1 MKKIL
6 TRLTALIMVVV
17 TAFILVGCGK
27 DATFEVKNA
36 YVVIDINPSIEI
48 VTNEDGKVLRVT
60 ALNEDAQVL
69 LVDVDLKGKTFEEAV
84 DAIIELAKE
93 LGYIDQLDENAI
105 LFTVEAEEERTVEE
119 LIKFLQEKVNKFKD
133 KHKLRIECLIE
144 QLSKDPNLVEEA
156 RDLDLSVNKLA
167 LIKAAIE
174 INPELTIE
182 EARKFP
188 IKDLL
193 KIIADSRED
202 ADGIVNDENL
212 AEYYKNKKLM
222 ASKITLKE
230 VELLNEFIQSAEEDL
245 FTSILEGTEISVE
258 TVKSLY
264 QEYFDAIKAATDNF
278 NDEGEAP
285 DTSEEEKILLEL
297 IETLLEEKETLEQS
311 IQDLLREFANIDRR
325 LPNFKELKDQVQNQ
339 IREFQHERKEIMDQI
354 REVTRELRDQFK
366 KQLQENRGGNINSN
380 HNELLRELR
389 EIRKEFEAKF
399 EEIGI
404 DLVKFERHFID
415 YIRDQIEDARTQ
427 IKEEFEAMKEMLKE
441 RSKEAKEQLRER
453 KNQLKDLFR

>member
-6 TRLTALIMVVV
+6 TRLTALLMVVV

-193 KIIADSRED
+193 K
-202 ADGIVNDENL
+202 
-212 AEYYKNKKLM
+212 
-222 ASKITLKE
+222 
-230 VELLNEFIQSAEEDL
+230 
-245 FTSILEGTEISVE
+245 
-258 TVKSLY
+258 
-264 QEYFDAIKAATDNF
+264 
-278 NDEGEAP
+278 
-285 DTSEEEKILLEL
+285 
-297 IETLLEEKETLEQS
+297 
-311 IQDLLREFANIDRR
+311 
-325 LPNFKELKDQVQNQ
+325 
-339 IREFQHERKEIMDQI
+339 
-354 REVTRELRDQFK
+354 
-366 KQLQENRGGNINSN
+366 
-380 HNELLRELR
+380 
-389 EIRKEFEAKF
+389 
-399 EEIGI
+399 
-404 DLVKFERHFID
+404 
-415 YIRDQIEDARTQ
+415 
-427 IKEEFEAMKEMLKE
+427 
-441 RSKEAKEQLRER
+441 
-453 KNQLKDLFR
+453 